1 MLYAFLLGL
10 ALLVGLM
17 LMGNWFTQVDP
28 RVLKRVLLRGLF
40 GLIVVAALG
49 LLVTGRLA
57 WALAALAALAPWGI
71 RLLRLVILGR
81 MARQAFSG
89 MFGNPFG
96 GLGSG
101 SPGGGT
107 SQASSRVL
115 DMTLNLEDGSMS
127 GRVKEG
133 RFAGRSLDSLSD
145 DEALELWH
153 EVCDDADSLR
163 LLEAWL
169 DRTRPQWREQAE
181 AEDQSP
187 GPASHGGPLTR
198 REALE
203 ILGLQEGAT
212 AEQIKAAHRRLMVQV
227 HPDRGGSTWMA
238 AKLNEARQ
246 LLLGETR

>member
-17 LMGNWFTQVDP
+17 LMGNWFTQVEP
-28 RVLKRVLLRGLF
+28 RVLKKVLLRSLF
-40 GLIVVAALG
+40 VLIAVAALG

-101 SPGGGT
+101 SPGGGGT
-107 SQASSRVL
+107 SQASSRFL

-127 GRVKEG
+127 GHVKEG
-133 RFAGRSLDSLSD
+133 RFAGRALDSLGD
-145 DEALELWH
+145 DEALELWQ
-153 EVCDDADSLR
+153 EVSDDADSLR
-163 LLEAWL
+163 LLETWL
-169 DRTRPQWREQAE
+169 DRNRPEWRDRVE
-181 AEDQSP
+181 AEDHAP
-187 GPASHGGPLTR
+187 PADRGPMTR

-203 ILGLQEGAT
+203 ILGLEEGAT
-212 AEQIKAAHRRLMVQV
+212 DDDVKAAHRRLMTQV

-246 LLLGETR
+246 LLLGQGR